1 MAAAFTVAP
10 GSPLGIGLHARW
22 ASGAVRQS
30 REPLSGE
37 GPVASG
43 GDDPELARG
52 RFGHGERVPAAQGSG
67 KELQLAGG
75 ALLQSHPWKP
85 RNRRLPRCWW
95 RPRWEPE
102 CGWRSPAMPEAK
114 SKPRA
119 PGASALDDAITYIA
133 PLHMVVAPADGLTSA
148 VEQAGFIIRRR
159 ATIARRPCP
168 NAGPELI
175 TGKSGNR

>member
-1 MAAAFTVAP
+1 
-10 GSPLGIGLHARW
+10 
-22 ASGAVRQS
+22 
-30 REPLSGE
+30 
-37 GPVASG
+37 
-43 GDDPELARG
+43 
-52 RFGHGERVPAAQGSG
+52 
-67 KELQLAGG
+67 
-75 ALLQSHPWKP
+75 
-85 RNRRLPRCWW
+85 
-95 RPRWEPE
+95 
-102 CGWRSPAMPEAK
+102 MPEAK

-168 NAGPELI
+168 NAGPEPI